1 MNKSNKEEIR
11 KNAFAAMDAAAESEI
26 QETGADLI
34 VATEDLREAV
44 KRMRGIVPKKGKL
57 PILNCM
63 LIQTDCSGNF
73 CAKVTD
79 LETTL
84 KYTGRK
90 VTGKLA
96 NAIPRLAIP
105 FGSLASL
112 LPHIR
117 TEHTA
122 FFMMRHG
129 TITIRSGSLKAEL
142 KIMNVEDYPEE
153 IGFENAIK
161 FHAAGS
167 LIDELANASHCTAI
181 DDTRL
186 MLYGACIEQQE
197 NGDFTIATTDG
208 KRLFVRTVPK
218 LLKNCNLPAYL
229 IVSRKNIQRMKHFF
243 SKLNISEFRCYLD
256 GLHLTLIHQSEQ
268 TYCCSFKLIDGIFPN
283 WRFVVP
289 ETLKNTLPISAFAWR
304 WMLDSVSV
312 SRGMQNIKIRIDNPF
327 VHFSADDVYGNI
339 SASNSYRMLSDEP
352 FEDSFDG
359 FFNVQF
365 LRDGLDMLKS
375 DTIHFRFNNNQSPV
389 VFESEHAKYI
399 LMPVRSR

>member
-26 QETGADLI
+26 QETRADLI
-34 VATEDLREAV
+34 VTTEDLREAV

-63 LIQTDCSGNF
+63 LIQTVWSGRI
-73 CAKVTD
+73 CAKVTG
-79 LETTL
+79 LASTL

-96 NAIPRLAIP
+96 NAILRLAIP

-129 TITIRSGSLKAEL
+129 SVTIRSGSLKAEL

-197 NGDFTIATTDG
+197 NGDFTIAATDG

-218 LLKNCNLPAYL
+218 LLKNCNLPASL
-229 IVSRKNIQRMKHFF
+229 TISRKNIQRMKHFF

-256 GLHLTLIHQSEQ
+256 GLHLTLIHKSEQ
-268 TYCCSFKLIDGIFPN
+268 TYSCSFKLIDGIFPN

-399 LMPVRSR
+399 LMPIRSR

>member
-167 LIDELANASHCTAI
+167 LIDELANATHCTAI
-181 DDTRL
+181 DVVWSLHRT
-186 MLYGACIEQQE
+186 A
-197 NGDFTIATTDG
+197 G
-208 KRLFVRTVPK
+208 KRRFHYRDDRRKTAVCPHGSKAVEK
-218 LLKNCNLPAYL
+218 LQPACFPD
-229 IVSRKNIQRMKHFF
+229 HFAEKY
-243 SKLNISEFRCYLD
+243 SA
-256 GLHLTLIHQSEQ
+256 H
-268 TYCCSFKLIDGIFPN
+268 
-283 WRFVVP
+283 
-289 ETLKNTLPISAFAWR
+289 ETLF
-304 WMLDSVSV
+304 
-312 SRGMQNIKIRIDNPF
+312 Q
-327 VHFSADDVYGNI
+327 
-339 SASNSYRMLSDEP
+339 
-352 FEDSFDG
+352 
-359 FFNVQF
+359 
-365 LRDGLDMLKS
+365 
-375 DTIHFRFNNNQSPV
+375 
-389 VFESEHAKYI
+389 
-399 LMPVRSR
+399 